1 MATWENVSGKGW
13 EATVRSGDTLSEIAV
28 TVSKSDK
35 ANKKITYQQLAT
47 WNNIANANRIYVNQ
61 VIKCYSPSSS
71 GGSGSTST
79 TPTNVAVISHFG
91 KNAAD
96 DNELIV
102 EWTWS
107 KESQT
112 ESYKVEWG
120 YANGS
125 GVWLGETLS
134 TNTVDDDNRSIAR
147 QATYSI
153 PSDATRVRFRVKP
166 IAKKKKDSKGKET
179 AYWTASWTSY
189 KYYDKGAAPAAPS
202 ISDPKVEGATVSA
215 TVSYDNVDLDG
226 VTHVQFRIEKL
237 KNNKT
242 TAWNSDKLALQSG
255 VVSWSHSGD
264 NDSKYRFCARAYIK
278 SRDVYSE
285 WCNWTDWLKTK
296 PVAPSG
302 ITALRAKTS
311 SVVFISWG
319 KVNTAAKYEIQY
331 TKEKT
336 YFGMDTDQV
345 SKEEVNVDDVSATK
359 VHPTSHEVNVE
370 TGDEY
375 FFRVRA
381 VNSEGIPSHWTG
393 VKSVV
398 VGKKPAAPTTWSST
412 SKAYN
417 ADDAGA
423 DVKLYWTHN
432 SQDSSRQSTAKVELK
447 VYYGDRNATHTV
459 TIGSDN
465 ITAADSLLTY
475 TKKTFSEEDPEP
487 TYECIMKTSRIVSKY
502 SGASRVEWRVQTKG
516 VTNEY
521 GDWSTSRTIDIY
533 EKPTL
538 SLEVDG
544 VVTGFPFDLRANA
557 EPKTDTHFPTG
568 YSVTITASDSYETVD
583 NVGNVKMVNAGDTV
597 YSSYSGPDNEGK
609 LELHFLPS
617 FITLENGA
625 NYRVSCVASMSSGLT
640 VTATATFNVDW
651 TISEHEPTAEIGI
664 NKDLLTAS
672 IRPYCETVERVCY
685 EVKCANYNKFATDNN
700 LPSADRD
707 EIKGATY
714 NGKQV
719 YAIVTPTDSGY
730 AQLKAYEPDSKAL
743 VRPDK
748 TFFTIAAKI
757 NDTFFG
763 ERFVSYPYRD
773 IEPHEATSYVKS
785 YDIIDATDLELIE
798 VSDVTTVD
806 GEPLYKIGQNGS
818 EYCTT
823 VDGVYYSVD
832 VMKSPVYIG
841 MNDDG
846 QYVFFTT
853 IERRTWIDDVYLSVY
868 RREFDGSFTEIATD
882 LDAVNHTTVTDP
894 HPALDYARYRIVATD
909 KNTGHIDYYDCPGYP
924 VGGIAAVLQWD
935 EEWRNFDAL
944 GDVAPVEPEISGSML
959 KLPYNIDVSDSSKPE
974 VTLVEYVGRSH
985 PVSYYGTQIGS
996 TSNWNMVIDKND
1008 TETLYALRR
1017 LSRWLGDVYVR
1028 EPSGSG
1034 YWAQVTVSFSQTHC
1048 EVTIPV
1054 SLSITRVEGGA

>member
-1 MATWENVSGKGW
+1 MATYSFTKVSDGKYQI
-13 EATVRSGDTLSEIAV
+13 TVKSGYTLSEIASEYNEQHGGKV
-28 TVSKSDK
+28 
-35 ANKKITYQQLAT
+35 TYQQLAT

-61 VIKCYSPSSS
+61 VIKCYNPSSS
-71 GGSGSTST
+71 GGSSGSSASSA
-79 TPTNVAVISHFG
+79 PTNVAVISHFG

-96 DNELIV
+96 DNELIA

-202 ISDPKVEGATVSA
+202 ITDPKVEGATVSA

-242 TAWNSDKLALQSG
+242 TAWNSDKLALRSG

-319 KVNTAAKYEIQY
+319 KVNTASKYEIQY
-331 TKEKT
+331 TKDKT

-359 VHPTSHEVNVE
+359 VHPTSHEINVE

-393 VKSVV
+393 IKSVV

-487 TYECIMKTSRIVSKY
+487 TYECVMKTSRIVSEY
-502 SGASRVEWRVQTKG
+502 SGVSRVEWRVQTKG

-521 GDWSTSRTIDIY
+521 GDWSTTRTIDIY

-568 YSVTITASDSYETVD
+568 YSITITASESYETVD
-583 NVGNVKMVNAGDTV
+583 NVGNVKMVNVGDTV
-597 YSSYSGPDNEGK
+597 YSSYSGPDSDGK

-617 FITLENGA
+617 FITLENGM

-640 VTATATFNVDW
+640 VTATTTFSVDW

-685 EVKCANYNKFATDNN
+685 EVKCAEYAGWVGNLTITDGS
-700 LPSADRD
+700 P
-707 EIKGATY
+707 IKGVRF
-714 NGKQV
+714 NGEEV
-719 YAIVTPTDSGY
+719 YASVEPTKDGY
-730 AQLKAYEPDSKAL
+730 AKLACYTKDTNKIVIPSTTFYTTNDSIGDA
-743 VRPDK
+743 
-748 TFFTIAAKI
+748 
-757 NDTFFG
+757 FFG
-763 ERFVSYPYRD
+763 ERFIAWPSKAV
-773 IEPHEATSYVKS
+773 EPHEAISYVRS
-785 YDIIDATDLELIE
+785 YDIVDTTDLELIE

-806 GEPLYKIGQNGS
+806 DEPLYKIGQNGS

-823 VDGVYYSVD
+823 VDGIYYSVD
-832 VMKSPVYIG
+832 IVKSPVYIG

-853 IERRTWIDDVYLSVY
+853 IERRTPIYDVYLSVY
-868 RREFDGSFTEIATD
+868 RREFDGSFTEIATN
-882 LDAVNHTTVTDP
+882 LDAANRTTVTDP

-909 KNTGHIDYYDCPGYP
+909 KTTGHVEYYDCPGYP

-944 GDVAPVEPEISGSML
+944 GDIAPAEPELSGSML
-959 KLPYNIDVSDSSKPE
+959 KLPYNIDVSDNTKPE
-974 VTLVEYVGRSH
+974 VTLVEYIGRSH

-996 TSNWNMVIDKND
+996 TSSWSMVIDKKD